1 MYDQITL
8 DTSQRLS
15 TSSLSQPVW
24 AIRTREILKGDK
36 VRVSLAI
43 PAVNT
48 RNYTLT
54 IDSVDY
60 SITAGI
66 YDNSAAIVTAFNT
79 AIALSGVTL
88 ALDATTGKVT
98 ASTSVAFTLAV
109 TSAGAYLGFTSAKSG
124 STSYTA
130 DEAMFFGRNA
140 VIVVSN
146 LGTLIKRMNTA
157 AQPETFEPQSALVS
171 VLYPVVTSYHY
182 IRTEWLESP
191 TAFTLR
197 DLSFGFV
204 DPRTPTFKETVLL
217 PWSITIEFL
226 RQ

>member
-15 TSSLSQPVW
+15 TSPLSQPVW
-24 AIRTREILKGDK
+24 NIRTREILKGDK

-43 PAVNT
+43 PPIPSVNT

-98 ASTSVAFTLAV
+98 ASASVAFTLAV
-109 TSAGAYLGFTSAKSG
+109 TSAGAYLGFDQLYSRRG
-124 STSYTA
+124 
-130 DEAMFFGRNA
+130 DVLRP
-140 VIVVSN
+140 
-146 LGTLIKRMNTA
+146 KRCHRC
-157 AQPETFEPQSALVS
+157 FES
-171 VLYPVVTSYHY
+171 
-182 IRTEWLESP
+182 
-191 TAFTLR
+191 R
-197 DLSFGFV
+197 DAH
-204 DPRTPTFKETVLL
+204 
-217 PWSITIEFL
+217 
-226 RQ
+226 